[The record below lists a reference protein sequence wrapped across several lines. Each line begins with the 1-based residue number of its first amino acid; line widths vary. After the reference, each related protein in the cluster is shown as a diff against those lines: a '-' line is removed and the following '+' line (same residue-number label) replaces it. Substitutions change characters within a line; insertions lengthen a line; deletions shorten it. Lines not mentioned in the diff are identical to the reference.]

1 MISTSKVN
9 LYIQCLY
16 LLNLQIIYFK
26 WILLEIFI
34 YYFIHF
40 INFNDIFNLI
50 LCDG

>member
-1 MISTSKVN
+1 MIPTSEVN

-16 LLNLQIIYFK
+16 LLNLQIYLFQ

-34 YYFIHF
+34 YYFI
-40 INFNDIFNLI
+40 NFNDIFILI